1 MQGKFNTIKVLRA
14 QVQEDLRTREI
25 AEGIASSEEQR
36 KIIEDAIRDRMKYME
51 IPNEQDESFIFNA
64 LMDDFF
70 GLGPIQKYMDDP
82 TITEIMVNGH
92 AEAYI
97 ERNGKLIHVAGKGC
111 ERKALF
117 SDDDAVRRIINRI
130 LIPLGRRCDEQSPYV
145 DARLPDGSR
154 VNATIPPISLNGP
167 TICIRKF
174 SEHGMSAQDYVE
186 CGAASLQMMAFLN
199 SAVASKCNIVVSG
212 GTGSGKT
219 TLLNTL
225 SAAIDEGERIITI
238 EDSAELKLAQPH
250 VLRREARPA
259 NSEGK
264 GAITIHDLVVN
275 SLRERPDRI
284 IVGECRSIEAIE
296 MLQAMNTGHDGSM
309 TTVHANDP
317 LGAIQ
322 RIETMVMEKSG
333 LPTRVIRQQIASA
346 IHLIVQTS
354 RYASGARRIEGI
366 SAIVGMEGDNIT
378 LQPLFV
384 YDAEAKAHKA
394 VGFQPPAR
402 IAQQFNI
409 AGYVLDT
416 NWFKKSEEVA

>member
-1 MQGKFNTIKVLRA
+1 MQQKFDIIKR
-14 QVQEDLRTREI
+14 LRTQIQDDLLARGDI
-25 AEGIASSEEQR
+25 EGITSSEEQ
-36 KIIEDAIRDRMKYME
+36 KVAIEKAINARMQYTEGLTNEDRD
-51 IPNEQDESFIFNA
+51 FIVDA
-64 LMDDFF
+64 LMDDFI
-70 GLGPIQKYMDDP
+70 GLGPIQQYMDDP
-82 TITEIMVNGH
+82 NVTEIMVNGH

-97 ERNGKLIHVAGKGC
+97 EIGGKLIHVAGKGL
-111 ERKALF
+111 EREALF

-154 VNATIPPISLNGP
+154 MNATIPPISLNGP

-174 SEHGMSAQDYVE
+174 AEHGMSAQDYVA
-186 CGAASLQMMAFLN
+186 CGAATTQMMAFLN

-225 SAAIDEGERIITI
+225 SAAIDTGERIITI

-275 SLRERPDRI
+275 ALRERPDRI

-322 RIETMVMEKSG
+322 RIETMVMEKSSS
-333 LPTRVIRQQIASA
+333 LPSKVIRQQIASA

-354 RYASGARRIEGI
+354 RFANGARRIETI
-366 SAIVGMEGDNIT
+366 SAIAGMEADNIT
-378 LQPLFV
+378 LQPLFT
-384 YDAEAKAHKA
+384 YDVETDSHKA
-394 VGFQPPAR
+394 TGFQPPAR
-402 IAQQFNI
+402 IAQQFNT
-409 AGYVLDT
+409 AGYVLDPK
-416 NWFKKSEEVA
+416 WFKKGED